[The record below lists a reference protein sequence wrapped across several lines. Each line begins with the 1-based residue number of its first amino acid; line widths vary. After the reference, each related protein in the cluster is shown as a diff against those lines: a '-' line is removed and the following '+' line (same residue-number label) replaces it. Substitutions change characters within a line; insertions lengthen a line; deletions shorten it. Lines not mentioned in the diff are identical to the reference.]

1 MIAVVNYGMGNL
13 GSVKNAFDY
22 IGVESFVSDN
32 PEELSNVEAMVLP
45 GVGAFGDAMN
55 NLRKC
60 GLEKIVLNHIDSG
73 KPFFGICLGLQML
86 FESSAE
92 NPGIKGLGV
101 LDGTVEKFSPDM
113 GLKIP
118 QIGWNSI
125 NCKSDMS
132 LLSESNGNHMYF
144 VHSYYV
150 KPIGLED
157 YLVKT
162 VYGMEFTSAVEY
174 KNITA
179 CQFHPEKSGKDGLAI
194 LKKWTELNL

>member
-22 IGVESFVSDN
+22 IGVESFISNDPVK
-32 PEELSNVEAMVLP
+32 LSEADALVLP
-45 GVGAFGDAMN
+45 GVGAFGDAMD
-55 NLRKC
+55 NLRSF
-60 GLEKIVLNHIDSG
+60 GLENSVLNHIDSG
-73 KPFFGICLGLQML
+73 KSFLGICLGLQML
-86 FESSAE
+86 FESSSE
-92 NPGIKGLGV
+92 SPGVKGLGI

-125 NCKSDMS
+125 ETKPDMP
-132 LLSESNGNHMYF
+132 LLGEFNENYMYF
-144 VHSYYV
+144 VHSFYAV
-150 KPIGLED
+150 PVGIEEFS
-157 YLVKT
+157 VKT

-179 CQFHPEKSGKDGLAI
+179 CQFHPEKSGKAGLAI
-194 LKKWTELNL
+194 LKKWAELNL